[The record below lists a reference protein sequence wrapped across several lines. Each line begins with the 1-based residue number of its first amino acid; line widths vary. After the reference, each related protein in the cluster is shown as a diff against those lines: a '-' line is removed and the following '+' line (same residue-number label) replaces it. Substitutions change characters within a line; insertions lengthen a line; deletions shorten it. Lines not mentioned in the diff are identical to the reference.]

1 MIVKPY
7 TLLIKKEKNRLW
19 DLIPFLKKKKSR
31 IKSRRK
37 TKFEQRVQRIELSVS
52 ENQMSTS

>member
-19 DLIPFLKKKKSR
+19 DLIPFLKKKKKSR

-52 ENQMSTS
+52 ENQ